1 MNDDD
6 GVSINVNADD
16 KLALKGLLLIPFVF
30 YLNKGFSG
38 GLILY
43 SSNQAVDIKYQL
55 IKEE

>member
-1 MNDDD
+1 MMMT
-6 GVSINVNADD
+6 GVLLM
-16 KLALKGLLLIPFVF
+16 KMQTMKFALKGLLLIPFVF

>member
-1 MNDDD
+1 MQTM
-6 GVSINVNADD
+6 
-16 KLALKGLLLIPFVF
+16 KFALKGLLLIPFVF